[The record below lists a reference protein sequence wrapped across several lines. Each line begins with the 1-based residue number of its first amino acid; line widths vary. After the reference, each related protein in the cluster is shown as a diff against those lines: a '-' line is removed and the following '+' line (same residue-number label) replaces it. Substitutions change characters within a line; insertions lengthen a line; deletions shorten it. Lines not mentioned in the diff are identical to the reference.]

1 MSLKSGFT
9 MLKLTPKQEKFS
21 QLYIELGNASE
32 AYRRSYNAENM
43 GDEAIWVEACRLQSD
58 PKVSLRIKELQ
69 EMHVKRHM
77 VTVDSLTK
85 ELEEA
90 RELAI
95 KIENPAPAVSAT
107 LGKAKL
113 HGLLTDKI
121 EGEIVAKFKPMFGRN
136 DKGN

>member
-1 MSLKSGFT
+1 VRLKSGFS
-9 MLKLTPKQEKFS
+9 MIKLTPKQEKFAR
-21 QLYIELGNASE
+21 LYIELSNASE
-32 AYRRSYNAENM
+32 AYRRSYDAKNMKSESIHVNACKLLA
-43 GDEAIWVEACRLQSD
+43 DA
-58 PKVSLRIKELQ
+58 KVAQRVKELQ

-90 RELAI
+90 RELALR
-95 KIENPAPAVSAT
+95 IENPAPAVSAT

-121 EGEIVAKFKPMFGRN
+121 EAEVTAKFKPMFGRN

>member
-1 MSLKSGFT
+1 MT
-9 MLKLTPKQEKFS
+9 TKLTVKQEKFS
-21 QLYIELGNASE
+21 QLYIQLGNASE
-32 AYRRSYNAENM
+32 AYRRSYNAVNM
-43 GDEAIWVEACRLQSD
+43 KPESINVKACQLLKEAKIKLRVEQLKQLS
-58 PKVSLRIKELQ
+58 Q
-69 EMHVKRHM
+69 KRHM

-90 RELAI
+90 RELALR
-95 KIENPAPAVSAT
+95 IENPAPAVSAT

-121 EGEIVAKFKPMFGRN
+121 EAEVTARFKPMFGRN

>member
-1 MSLKSGFT
+1 MSLKSGFI
-9 MLKLTPKQEKFS
+9 MIKLTPKQEKFS
-21 QLYIELGNASE
+21 QLYIELSNASE

-43 GDEAIWVEACRLQSD
+43 KDESIHVNACKLLSD
-58 PKVSLRIKELQ
+58 AKVAQRVKELQ

-90 RELAI
+90 RELAL

-113 HGLLTDKI
+113 HGLLTDKF
-121 EGEIVAKFKPMFGRN
+121 EGEIIAKFKPSFGRN